1 VDPVYGCGMLNV
13 QAAVSPL
20 SFDNLTVFQ
29 PFIFNGKEIEVDRNN
44 PNWTPAALKSAILTP
59 GQLDTWNSEGAFL
72 VAYENVGNTYRDF
85 IIPLSSQLV
94 TDSQKV
100 NGSKN
105 RFQAYIYETMLTWAD
120 GLPRRPRHKN
130 KK

>member
-1 VDPVYGCGMLNV
+1 LPDFHGGRDR
-13 QAAVSPL
+13 AAVSPL

-29 PFIFNGKEIEVDRNN
+29 PFIFNGKKIEADRLN

-59 GQLDTWNSEGAFL
+59 GQLDTWDQEGAFL
-72 VAYENVGNTYRDF
+72 VALENVGTTYRDF

-94 TDSQKV
+94 TASQTM
-100 NGSKN
+100 NGSRN
-105 RFQAYIYETMLTWAD
+105 RFQAYIYERMIAWAESV
-120 GLPRRPRHKN
+120 PRHGHH